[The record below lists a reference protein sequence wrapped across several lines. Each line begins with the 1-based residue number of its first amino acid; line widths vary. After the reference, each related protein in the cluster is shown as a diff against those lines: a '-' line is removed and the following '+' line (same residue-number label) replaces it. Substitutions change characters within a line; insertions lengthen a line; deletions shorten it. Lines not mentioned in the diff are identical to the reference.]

1 MSRADTAADLARLFE
16 RKSRL
21 AERAVAAPVA
31 ERLKE
36 LRAWQADRLTATY
49 ADLRQDPIAGDA
61 VSFFLADLY
70 GPQDFTRRDQD
81 VARAW
86 PLLKRALPARALEV
100 LALAIELDVLSA
112 ELDLEMARRLP
123 PGPLGAGAY
132 AETYRAVARP
142 EDRRRQIGLIVEIG
156 TALARAVR
164 TPLVQL
170 ALRAAHRPAHLAGF
184 GALQDFLERGFA
196 VFHKLPHPQQL
207 LTIIEERELRL
218 MQILLE
224 GGMIA
229 AADAGAGASGVS

>member
-1 MSRADTAADLARLFE
+1 MSRAETAEGLARLIE
-16 RKSRL
+16 RKSRF

-36 LRAWQADRLTATY
+36 LRAWQATRLAATY
-49 ADLRQDPIAGDA
+49 ADLRQDPLAADA
-61 VSFFLADLY
+61 VRFFLADLY
-70 GPQDFTRRDQD
+70 GPQDFTQRDQD

-100 LALAIELDVLSA
+100 LSLAIELDVLSA
-112 ELDLEMARRLP
+112 ELDLEMTRRLP
-123 PGPLGAGAY
+123 PGPLGAGVY
-132 AETYRAVARP
+132 AETYRAVGRP
-142 EDRRRQIGLIVEIG
+142 EDRRRQIRLIVEIG
-156 TALARAVR
+156 TALARAVQ

-170 ALRAAHRPAHLAGF
+170 ALRAAHGPAHLAGF

-207 LTIIEERELRL
+207 LTIIEEREIGL

-224 GGMIA
+224 GGTIS
-229 AADAGAGASGVS
+229 AADANAGASGVK